1 MLVPCEAAT
10 SQSGGPSGTSR
21 PEGLSGS
28 GGSSGSSQSDS
39 LQPTATRSSLS
50 NPSLSQV
57 LQELNNLKD
66 EYKSALGKVQE
77 EQRKMG
83 NALVKA
89 LDAAFTIEESP
100 YKVIIRF

>member
-21 PEGLSGS
+21 PEGLSG
-28 GGSSGSSQSDS
+28 SGSSQSDS